1 MNGVGAYF
9 STLGERVGA
18 AWNCFWFTP
27 SDPFN
32 LCVIRILTGGL
43 ALALYLTYIPD
54 LEQLFGPNGLLSE
67 NAVLHLRGS
76 TKVFSIFDYAN
87 SPSSLW
93 FFFWTG
99 AAALALFTIGL
110 FTRVTAVLA
119 LVMLLS
125 LIHRGPA
132 LARPVDDIIAMVMF
146 YLCLGP
152 CGAALSVDAWLHR
165 RKQLPGRLA
174 SPPLSWTATV
184 SNRLIQLHLSA
195 IYFLMAVAKLK
206 SPVWWSGMAVW
217 GLLAKPESRLID
229 LPWLADPKWI
239 YILNAW
245 TLAIVLFELAFSLLI
260 WIKIARPL
268 LLGLAVP
275 LWISTALLT
284 GMTSWA
290 AMMLVANLAFASPTF
305 LRRCLSRNSLSAAVI
320 PPGR

>member
-1 MNGVGAYF
+1 MTAVATYF
-9 STLGERVGA
+9 NTLAERIGA
-18 AWNCFWFTP
+18 AWNHFWFKP

-32 LCVIRILTGGL
+32 LCVIRVLTGAI

-54 LEQLFGPNGLLSE
+54 LEELFGSNGLLSE
-67 NAVLHLRGS
+67 NTVLHLRGS
-76 TKVFSIFDYAN
+76 IKVFSIFDYAN

-93 FFFWTG
+93 FFFWAG

-119 LVMLLS
+119 LVAVLS
-125 LIHRGPA
+125 LLHRGPP
-132 LARPVDDIIAMVMF
+132 LARPVDDIIAMLMF

-152 CGAALSVDAWLHR
+152 SGAALSVDAWLR
-165 RKQLPGRLA
+165 RRNQPAKPERAA
-174 SPPLSWTATV
+174 SPQLSWGATV
-184 SNRLIQLHLSA
+184 ATRLIQVHLSV
-195 IYFLMAVAKLK
+195 IYFLMAIAKLK
-206 SPVWWSGMAVW
+206 SPVWWSGTAVW

-229 LPWLADPKWI
+229 LPWLADPRWI
-239 YILNAW
+239 YLLNAW

-268 LLGLAVP
+268 LLALAVP

-290 AMMLVANLAFASPTF
+290 LVMLIANLAFASPSF
-305 LRRCLSRNSLSAAVI
+305 LRSCLKSNVTAS
-320 PPGR
+320 G